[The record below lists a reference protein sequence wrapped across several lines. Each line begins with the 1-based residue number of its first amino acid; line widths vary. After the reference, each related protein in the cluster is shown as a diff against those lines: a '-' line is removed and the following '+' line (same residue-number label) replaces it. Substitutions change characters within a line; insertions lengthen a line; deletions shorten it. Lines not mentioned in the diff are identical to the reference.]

1 MNNLVNWLKSRPRK
15 RPATGIIIHAT
26 GGSTATG
33 AIQWLR
39 QIGLSYHYVIDK
51 DGAVTKCVPLSRVAF
66 HAGES
71 LGWDGEN
78 CNEYTIGIA
87 LANRNDGEDPY
98 PWVQINALEG
108 LVRDLRARL
117 ALTHITS
124 HYAVAPTRK
133 TDPRSLPVGQGSILW
148 GLKTWKP
155 NNLSGWIYKK

>member
-1 MNNLVNWLKSRPRK
+1 MNNLVNWLKSRPRN
-15 RPATGIIIHAT
+15 RPATGVVIHAT

-51 DGAVTKCVPLSRVAF
+51 EGAVTKCVPLSRVAF

-71 LGWDGEN
+71 RGWNGEN

-87 LANRNDGEDPY
+87 LANRNDGKDPY
-98 PWVQINALEG
+98 PKAQMDALSG
-108 LVRDLRARL
+108 LVRDLRASL
-117 ALTHITS
+117 SLTHITS
-124 HYAVAPTRK
+124 HYAVAPKRK
-133 TDPRSLPVGQGSILW
+133 TDPCNLPVGPASTLW
-148 GLKTWKP
+148 GLTTWKP